1 MTVPNNP
8 AMRERY
14 LADSISTAPP
24 AKLLVMLFDRLVL
37 DLSRGE
43 EALQAGDRVTASS
56 HLIHAQ
62 DIVLELR
69 TSLKLDGWEG
79 ANGLSQIYTFVLT
92 ELIHANMNGDVKQV
106 SDCRGLMEPLRDT
119 WREAAM
125 STMSAPA
132 GASR

>member
-1 MTVPNNP
+1 MTVPNP

-14 LADSISTAPP
+14 LADTIATAPP
-24 AKLLVMLFDRLVL
+24 AKLLVMLYDRLVL

-43 EALQAGDRVTASS
+43 EALRESDRVTAST

-69 TSLKLDGWEG
+69 TSLSLDVWEA
-79 ANGLSQIYTFVLT
+79 ANGLAQVYTFVLT
-92 ELIHANMNGDVKQV
+92 ELIHANMNGDVKRV
-106 SDCRGLMEPLRDT
+106 SDCRGLIEPLRDT

-125 STMSAPA
+125 STMSATA
-132 GASR
+132 GASQ

>member
-1 MTVPNNP
+1 MTVPNP

-14 LADSISTAPP
+14 LADSIATAPP
-24 AKLLVMLFDRLVL
+24 AKLLVMLYDRLAL

-43 EALQAGDRVTASS
+43 EALQAGDRVIASS

-69 TSLKLDGWEG
+69 TSLKLDTWEA
-79 ANGLSQIYTFVLT
+79 ANGLAQLYTFVLT
-92 ELIHANMNGDVKQV
+92 ELIQANMNGDMKRV
-106 SDCRGLMEPLRDT
+106 SDCRGLIEPLRDT

-125 STMSAPA
+125 STLTVAA
-132 GASR
+132 AAQ

>member
-1 MTVPNNP
+1 MTVPNP

-14 LADSISTAPP
+14 LADSIATAPP
-24 AKLLVMLFDRLVL
+24 AKLLVMLYDRLAL

-43 EALQAGDRVTASS
+43 EALQAGDRVIASS

-69 TSLKLDGWEG
+69 TSLKLDEWEA
-79 ANGLSQIYTFVLT
+79 ANGLAQLYTFVLT
-92 ELIHANMNGDVKQV
+92 ELIHANMNGDIKRVT
-106 SDCRGLMEPLRDT
+106 DCRGLIEPLRDT

-125 STMSAPA
+125 STMTPVA
-132 GASR
+132 AS

>member
-1 MTVPNNP
+1 MTVPNP

-14 LADSISTAPP
+14 LADTIATAPP
-24 AKLLVMLFDRLVL
+24 AKLLIMLYDRLIL

-43 EALQAGDRVTASS
+43 EALREGDRVAAST

-69 TSLKLDGWEG
+69 TSLNLDAWEG
-79 ANGLSQIYTFVLT
+79 ADALAQIYTFVLT
-92 ELIHANMNGDVKQV
+92 ELIHANMNGDIKRVT
-106 SDCRGLMEPLRDT
+106 DCRGLVEPLRDG

-125 STMSAPA
+125 STTAPVA
-132 GASR
+132 ATVQ

>member
-1 MTVPNNP
+1 MTVPNP

-14 LADSISTAPP
+14 LADTIATAPP
-24 AKLLVMLFDRLVL
+24 AKLLVMLYDRLVL

-43 EALQAGDRVTASS
+43 EALRESDRVTASA

-69 TSLKLDGWEG
+69 TSLKLDAWEG
-79 ANGLSQIYTFVLT
+79 ANGLAQVYTFVLT
-92 ELIHANMNGDVKQV
+92 ELIHANMNGDVKRV
-106 SDCRGLMEPLRDT
+106 SDCRGLIEPLRDS

-125 STMSAPA
+125 STAAPA
-132 GASR
+132 AAS

>member
-1 MTVPNNP
+1 MTVPNP

-14 LADSISTAPP
+14 LADSIATAPP
-24 AKLLVMLFDRLVL
+24 AKLLVMLYDRLAL

-43 EALQAGDRVTASS
+43 EALRAGDRVTASS

-69 TSLKLDGWEG
+69 TSLRLDSWEA
-79 ANGLSQIYTFVLT
+79 ANGLAQLYTFVLT
-92 ELIHANMNGDVKQV
+92 ELIHANMNGDAKRV

-125 STMSAPA
+125 STMTVAT
-132 GASR
+132 ASQ

>member
-1 MTVPNNP
+1 MTVPNP

-14 LADSISTAPP
+14 LADAIATAPP
-24 AKLLVMLFDRLVL
+24 AKLLVMLYDRLVL

-43 EALQAGDRVTASS
+43 EALQAGDRVTASG

-69 TSLKLDGWEG
+69 TSLKLDVWE
-79 ANGLSQIYTFVLT
+79 AATGLAQLYTFVLT
-92 ELIHANMNGDVKQV
+92 ELIHANMNGDIKRV
-106 SDCRGLMEPLRDT
+106 SDCRGLIEPLRDT

-125 STMSAPA
+125 SAA
-132 GASR
+132 AS

>member
-1 MTVPNNP
+1 MTVPNP

-14 LADSISTAPP
+14 LADTISTAPP
-24 AKLLVMLFDRLVL
+24 AKLLVMLYDRLAL

-43 EALQAGDRVTASS
+43 EALLAGDRVIASG

-69 TSLKLDGWEG
+69 TSLKLDVWE
-79 ANGLSQIYTFVLT
+79 AATGLAQIYTFVLT
-92 ELIHANMNGDVKQV
+92 ELIHANMNGDAKRVA
-106 SDCRGLMEPLRDT
+106 DCRGLVEELRDS

-125 STMSAPA
+125 SIMAPTPA
-132 GASR
+132 GSQ

>member
-1 MTVPNNP
+1 MTVPNP

-14 LADSISTAPP
+14 LADSIATAPP
-24 AKLLVMLFDRLVL
+24 AKLLVMLYDRLAL

-69 TSLKLDGWEG
+69 TSLRLDSWEG
-79 ANGLSQIYTFVLT
+79 ANGLAQLYTFVLT
-92 ELIHANMNGDVKQV
+92 ELIHANMNGDIKRV

-125 STMSAPA
+125 STMTVAA
-132 GASR
+132 ASQ

>member
-1 MTVPNNP
+1 MTVPNP

-14 LADSISTAPP
+14 LADSIATAPP
-24 AKLLVMLFDRLVL
+24 AKLLVMLYDRLVL

-43 EALQAGDRVTASS
+43 EALRAGDRVTAST

-69 TSLKLDGWEG
+69 TSLKLDAWEG
-79 ANGLSQIYTFVLT
+79 ANGLSQVYTFVLT
-92 ELIHANMNGDVKQV
+92 ELIHANMNGEAKRV
-106 SDCRGLMEPLRDT
+106 SDCRGLIEELRDS

-125 STMSAPA
+125 SVLTVA
-132 GASR
+132 AS